1 MDIKKRSPVERANI
15 ALTLIKG
22 IWAEVMD
29 RGLNERE
36 EEENWDL
43 LNSITELQV
52 FVNRCNWKL
61 NHLVF
66 DDKEGDTE

>member
-1 MDIKKRSPVERANI
+1 MCIEKRSPVERANI

-29 RGLNERE
+29 RRCDEC

-66 DDKEGDTE
+66 DNKEGEE

>member
-1 MDIKKRSPVERANI
+1 MSIEKRSPVERTNI

-22 IWAEVMD
+22 VWADVMD
-29 RGLNERE
+29 RRWNESE
-36 EEENWDL
+36 QEENWDL
-43 LNSITELQV
+43 LNSITDLQV

-66 DDKEGDTE
+66 DDKEGDK